1 MSKKGFFSLVLLVI
15 LASMLLT
22 ACASKTDAPAAAA
35 EAYWQAL
42 VAKDSATLTNLS
54 CAAHESTALTT
65 LDSLMSVEIKLQ
77 DMQCATS
84 EDAGDSAT
92 VNCTGALVL
101 SYGAE
106 DLNIDLGMVPYNVVR
121 DGGDWRMCGEK

>member
-1 MSKKGFFSLVLLVI
+1 MFKKRFLSLLLI
-15 LASMLLT
+15 LIATLILT
-22 ACASKTDAPAAAA
+22 ACSTKSDAPAAAA

-42 VAKDSATLTNLS
+42 VAKDSAALTNLS
-54 CAAHESTALTT
+54 CAVHESTALTT

-84 EDAGDSAT
+84 ENEGDSAT
-92 VNCTGALVL
+92 VNCSGALVL

-106 DLNIDLGMVPYNVVR
+106 DLTIDLGMVPYNVVR
-121 DGGDWRMCGEK
+121 ESGDWRMCGEK

>member
-1 MSKKGFFSLVLLVI
+1 MSKKGFFSLVLII
-15 LASMLLT
+15 LAAVLLT
-22 ACASKTDAPAAAA
+22 ACASKTDTPAAAT

-42 VAKDSATLTNLS
+42 VAKDSAALTNLS

-77 DMQCATS
+77 DMKCATS
-84 EDAGDSAT
+84 ENAGDAAT
-92 VNCTGALVL
+92 VNCTGALVI

-106 DLNIDLGMVPYNVVR
+106 DLTIDLGMVPYNVVR
-121 DGGDWRMCGEK
+121 ESGDWRMCGEK